1 MDPKSQHT
9 DRCWLTPE
17 EKRERREVTPGEI
30 GLATKQETPA

>member
-1 MDPKSQHT
+1 MVSGHL

-30 GLATKQETPA
+30 GLGRKAGVVEAA